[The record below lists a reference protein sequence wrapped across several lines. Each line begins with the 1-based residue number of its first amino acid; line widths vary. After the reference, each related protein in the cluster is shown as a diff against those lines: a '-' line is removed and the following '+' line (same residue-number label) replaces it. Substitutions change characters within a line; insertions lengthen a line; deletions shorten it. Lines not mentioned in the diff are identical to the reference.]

1 MTEKTLKISEAGHES
16 AGQQDDVEDYP
27 EQSAA
32 QSDYAPGL
40 GLLARILCL
49 GVVPGCIFLGN
60 VAGLDD
66 ADDSERKAAEYGH
79 DDGQGEVGRRAWLH
93 RRLLVI
99 LRQGS
104 RRCCVWKVGS
114 ALRAERRFFRNGCSA
129 FRTIFHNVCCLLLQG
144 LSVPVNIGVAGDHD
158 DVDQDPD
165 AAAAEGQ
172 EHDDA
177 GGGVAGVESVDTETA
192 EYYAEDQGDKPSVLL
207 LFGGLRGVEGLPG
220 GVRLGLKRFP
230 ATWTKGGI
238 RLDRRSAMR
247 TIVHL

>member
-1 MTEKTLKISEAGHES
+1 MTEKTLKISEPGHDS

-79 DDGQGEVGRRAWLH
+79 DDGQRQVGRRA
-93 RRLLVI
+93 RRHGWLLVI

-104 RRCCVWKVGS
+104 RRGRVEKVG
-114 ALRAERRFFRNGCSA
+114 
-129 FRTIFHNVCCLLLQG
+129 
-144 LSVPVNIGVAGDHD
+144 
-158 DVDQDPD
+158 
-165 AAAAEGQ
+165 
-172 EHDDA
+172 
-177 GGGVAGVESVDTETA
+177 
-192 EYYAEDQGDKPSVLL
+192 
-207 LFGGLRGVEGLPG
+207 FGSYR
-220 GVRLGLKRFP
+220 KM
-230 ATWTKGGI
+230 K
-238 RLDRRSAMR
+238 
-247 TIVHL
+247 

>member
-1 MTEKTLKISEAGHES
+1 M
-16 AGQQDDVEDYP
+16 
-27 EQSAA
+27 
-32 QSDYAPGL
+32 
-40 GLLARILCL
+40 
-49 GVVPGCIFLGN
+49 
-60 VAGLDD
+60 
-66 ADDSERKAAEYGH
+66 
-79 DDGQGEVGRRAWLH
+79 
-93 RRLLVI
+93 
-99 LRQGS
+99 
-104 RRCCVWKVGS
+104 
-114 ALRAERRFFRNGCSA
+114 
-129 FRTIFHNVCCLLLQG
+129 

-165 AAAAEGQ
+165 AAAAESQ

-230 ATWTKGGI
+230 ATLTKGGI
-238 RLDRRSAMR
+238 RLYRRSAMR

>member
-1 MTEKTLKISEAGHES
+1 M
-16 AGQQDDVEDYP
+16 
-27 EQSAA
+27 
-32 QSDYAPGL
+32 
-40 GLLARILCL
+40 
-49 GVVPGCIFLGN
+49 
-60 VAGLDD
+60 
-66 ADDSERKAAEYGH
+66 
-79 DDGQGEVGRRAWLH
+79 
-93 RRLLVI
+93 
-99 LRQGS
+99 
-104 RRCCVWKVGS
+104 
-114 ALRAERRFFRNGCSA
+114 
-129 FRTIFHNVCCLLLQG
+129 

-192 EYYAEDQGDKPSVLL
+192 EYYAKDQGDKPSVLL